1 MDRRAVA
8 REDAEHRQCLP
19 YESQQSN
26 KLRLLIPFLY
36 FPPSSRNRK
45 QSPVMFCYNSH
56 SDSHSFCNRFC

>member
-8 REDAEHRQCLP
+8 REDAERRQCLP

-36 FPPSSRNRK
+36 
-45 QSPVMFCYNSH
+45 SPLPATIINKVP
-56 SDSHSFCNRFC
+56 